1 MSPLNSPVLGLG
13 LLFLGRQLVGQNLR
27 QLSGGGF
34 RNLVKSAT
42 HTPVL
47 AGLLGL
53 VEGALMQSATAVTFI
68 LVSMV
73 GGGLIQT
80 APARLVVIWCNVGL
94 TALAFLAAFNI
105 HPLVAYLV
113 GGAEI
118 FMGSARAKPWNTVAG
133 ALLGVGMI
141 LFALGEMG
149 AGAAPLKDAP
159 WFRTGLEFSLSS
171 PALAFACGIAAAAI
185 LQSNTGAA
193 MLTMTLAA
201 VGAMPLERAI
211 PVIYG
216 TNLGAI
222 VLRVF
227 LSAGMTGGPL
237 RLVRME
243 DFFCIFSGTVMMGLY
258 ALETAGVPLVA
269 AFARLFHGTG
279 TQLAAVFLLSNLIP
293 AILITPVL
301 EPCARMI
308 KRIWPG
314 QSLRAS
320 LLTPQALADPATGM
334 DLIPKEL
341 ARLLAS
347 LRPDA
352 PPSPS
357 SDPENRTT
365 ASFQSDA
372 ASVEN
377 FCARLSSENS
387 LTNLQSLV
395 LQRLRAALHT
405 IRHIGEAIG
414 EFADSNAS
422 LPDAARLTVTP
433 LAKTIQDSLNLAA
446 KATASLAP
454 QDIQSFYDG
463 TKHHGSGIEAARNAL
478 NDSLPHFP
486 PEVRMSMAALVDDFD
501 IAIWLIHRLAKLE
514 IRLSNPAPA

>member
-1 MSPLNSPVLGLG
+1 
-13 LLFLGRQLVGQNLR
+13 
-27 QLSGGGF
+27 
-34 RNLVKSAT
+34 
-42 HTPVL
+42 
-47 AGLLGL
+47 
-53 VEGALMQSATAVTFI
+53 
-68 LVSMV
+68 
-73 GGGLIQT
+73 
-80 APARLVVIWCNVGL
+80 
-94 TALAFLAAFNI
+94 
-105 HPLVAYLV
+105 
-113 GGAEI
+113 
-118 FMGSARAKPWNTVAG
+118 
-133 ALLGVGMI
+133 
-141 LFALGEMG
+141 
-149 AGAAPLKDAP
+149 
-159 WFRTGLEFSLSS
+159 
-171 PALAFACGIAAAAI
+171 
-185 LQSNTGAA
+185 
-193 MLTMTLAA
+193 
-201 VGAMPLERAI
+201 
-211 PVIYG
+211 
-216 TNLGAI
+216 
-222 VLRVF
+222 
-227 LSAGMTGGPL
+227 
-237 RLVRME
+237 
-243 DFFCIFSGTVMMGLY
+243 
-258 ALETAGVPLVA
+258 
-269 AFARLFHGTG
+269 
-279 TQLAAVFLLSNLIP
+279 
-293 AILITPVL
+293 
-301 EPCARMI
+301 MI